1 MTVWIMSSSAIL
13 KESVEKQSW
22 PSSSLQS
29 AYVSSKSFD
38 LILIILMGE
47 ITFYNYRTALL
58 HELKPKQLL
67 THLRF
72 GLQSFCDIPKL
83 DASK

>member
-29 AYVSSKSFD
+29 AYVSSKSFY
-38 LILIILMGE
+38 LFFYYSHGGNHIL
-47 ITFYNYRTALL
+47 
-58 HELKPKQLL
+58 
-67 THLRF
+67 
-72 GLQSFCDIPKL
+72 
-83 DASK
+83 

>member
-13 KESVEKQSW
+13 NESVEKQSW

-29 AYVSSKSFD
+29 AYVSSKSFY

-58 HELKPKQLL
+58 HELKTQTTADSPK
-67 THLRF
+67 F

-83 DASK
+83 DVSR

>member
-29 AYVSSKSFD
+29 AYVSSKSFY

-58 HELKPKQLL
+58 HELK
-67 THLRF
+67 RF
-72 GLQSFCDIPKL
+72 GLQPFCDIPKL